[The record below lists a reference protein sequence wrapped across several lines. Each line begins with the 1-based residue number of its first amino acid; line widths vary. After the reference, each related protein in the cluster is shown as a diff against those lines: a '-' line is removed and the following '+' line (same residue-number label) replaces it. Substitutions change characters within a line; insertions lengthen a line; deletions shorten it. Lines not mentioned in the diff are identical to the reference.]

1 MCERAKF
8 WDRLIL
14 PQILVV
20 FKSPTTKIDFVEFLQ
35 IQVAFWKTNYTKF
48 SYLLMPIYGLDMS
61 ENDFLTLAANF
72 DFARF
77 LQTFALKWAL
87 SGFQWTE
94 FSWSDSL
101 NLKVQRV
108 FANWSVLWLEAYSS
122 GPCLPIIKTWAN
134 RHQNGPFNMASVVSK
149 DRH

>member
-1 MCERAKF
+1 M
-8 WDRLIL
+8 
-14 PQILVV
+14 VV

-77 LQTFALKWAL
+77 LQTFALK
-87 SGFQWTE
+87 
-94 FSWSDSL
+94 
-101 NLKVQRV
+101 
-108 FANWSVLWLEAYSS
+108 
-122 GPCLPIIKTWAN
+122 
-134 RHQNGPFNMASVVSK
+134 
-149 DRH
+149 